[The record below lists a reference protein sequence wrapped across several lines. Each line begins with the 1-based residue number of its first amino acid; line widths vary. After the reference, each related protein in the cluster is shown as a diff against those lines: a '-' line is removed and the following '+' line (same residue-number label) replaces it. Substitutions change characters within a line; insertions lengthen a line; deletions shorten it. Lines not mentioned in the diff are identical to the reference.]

1 MENVFGYE
9 FPPGIVGDYAKDIK
23 LRIVQQMNQTD
34 LLIDSFALKEIT
46 PELKKFLQQP
56 RRRSRLFLWSG
67 PDWDYTY
74 WHKPVSQYIDK
85 FNPYHIGNSSDDEYY
100 FSFWLSWVRT
110 HLDSFTNFDCFNIS
124 DSPKIFMNL
133 NRKPHQHR
141 INLVSKLYLNNL
153 QNDGYISLGYDK
165 NVDIDYLD
173 LPVPITLNNDIT
185 NIEGDKNVYGDAG
198 GITNDIS
205 SLGCPDKWNDHFLNI
220 VSETTCGSQ
229 DKGVFISEKTF
240 KPIIGKRPFMVLG
253 DYNLYKKLH
262 DWGIDT
268 FDDILG
274 DGYKE
279 KSPLDRVEWIINTV
293 KELKSHKNLPILLY
307 KLKPRLDNNFKVLM
321 EVALDNELKLDSLI

>member
-1 MENVFGYE
+1 MTNIFGE
-9 FPPGIVGDYAKDIK
+9 DFPTGIVGDYAKEIK
-23 LRIVQQMNQTD
+23 QRIIQQINPTD
-34 LLIDSFALKEIT
+34 LFLDSCFLREIT

-56 RRRSRLFLWSG
+56 RRNSKLYVWSG

-74 WHKPVSQYIDK
+74 WHKPVKQYIDK
-85 FNPYHIGNSSDDEYY
+85 FNPYHIGNSSEDEYY
-100 FSFWLSWVRT
+100 FSFWLSWVRNY
-110 HLDSFTNFDCFNIS
+110 LDLFTNFDCYDIS
-124 DSPKIFMNL
+124 DSPKVFMNL

-141 INLVSKLYLNNL
+141 IKLVSELYSNNL
-153 QNDGYISLGYDK
+153 QNDGYISLGCDI
-165 NVDIDYLD
+165 NLDIDYLD

-185 NIEGDKNVYGDAG
+185 NIEGDKNVFGDSG

-205 SLGCPDKWNDHFLNI
+205 SLGCPDKWNDYFLNI
-220 VSETTCGSQ
+220 VSETTCGYDDQ
-229 DKGVFISEKTF
+229 GVFISEKTF
-240 KPIIGKRPFMVLG
+240 KPILGKRPFIILG
-253 DYNLYKKLH
+253 DYNIYEKLH

-274 DGYKE
+274 DGYKK
-279 KSPLDRVEWIINTV
+279 KSPTNRIKWIINTV